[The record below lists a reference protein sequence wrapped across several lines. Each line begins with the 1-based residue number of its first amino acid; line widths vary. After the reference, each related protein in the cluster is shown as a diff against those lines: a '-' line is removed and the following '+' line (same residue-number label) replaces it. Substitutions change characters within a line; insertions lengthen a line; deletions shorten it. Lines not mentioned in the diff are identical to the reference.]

1 MSPIS
6 FHTRQIEHLRRN
18 NIGQA
23 AVLFL
28 TTISVILALAF
39 SAAYTA
45 HLGAEKVAS
54 SNAVD
59 AIALSAATWEA
70 RGLNLIASLNDG
82 ILQCFRAI
90 RGICVVWASL
100 AVAACLG
107 AGMPAFIAYSQRAPG
122 MIRSYWKTAKQL
134 EAWAEK
140 IKAITP
146 SLVLAETASLS
157 HKLKVTGILSP
168 FNPGGPHDG
177 ENTLELHL
185 KHGAPL
191 NLSDAL
197 APITDIPGRIGKW
210 KWVKNI
216 ARAVSA
222 VIDAAVRSIL
232 SGTDGTPI
240 RMLEPEDDFPLRQK
254 VRYAGF
260 RAVSPLPIPYL
271 GRQERSRFPTE
282 AIAEPYGGGTAEM
295 TWKSRL
301 TEKPGK

>member
-1 MSPIS
+1 MSLIS

-18 NIGQA
+18 DIGQA

-28 TTISVILALAF
+28 ITIPVILALAF

-45 HLGAEKVAS
+45 YLGAEKVAS
-54 SNAVD
+54 SNAID

-90 RGICVVWASL
+90 RYICVVWASL

-140 IKAITP
+140 VKAITP

-157 HKLKVTGILSP
+157 HKLKVIGILAP
-168 FNPGGPHDG
+168 FNPRGPHDG

-191 NLSDAL
+191 GLADAMS
-197 APITDIPGRIGKW
+197 PITDIPGRIGGW
-210 KWVKNI
+210 KWAKKI
-216 ARAVSA
+216 ARTVISVINSA
-222 VIDAAVRSIL
+222 VGSIL
-232 SGTDGTPI
+232 AGIDGTPI
-240 RMLEPEDDFPLRQK
+240 LMLEPEDDFPLRQK
-254 VRYAGF
+254 VRYAGY

-282 AIAEPYGGGTAEM
+282 AFAEPYGGGTAEM

-301 TEKPGK
+301 TEKPEK